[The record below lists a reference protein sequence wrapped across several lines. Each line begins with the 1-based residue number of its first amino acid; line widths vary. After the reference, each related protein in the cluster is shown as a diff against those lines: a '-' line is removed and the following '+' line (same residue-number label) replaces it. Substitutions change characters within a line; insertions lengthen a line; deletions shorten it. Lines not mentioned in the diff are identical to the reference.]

1 MKKIFRSP
9 WAWCAVA
16 CAALFAGSGL
26 LMRGNALNEALPG
39 GFLGWVFWGAL
50 ALLAWRFLIAPLAGF
65 VGLPQ
70 WKSDAEQEKL
80 SDLERLHFLEDY
92 ADRMLKNLA
101 DARRGNAEL
110 DEKLVAVESALREM
124 DAQWRLRELRE
135 SVVALRK
142 FLEEKFCGKII
153 AAHMKC
159 GAVAVVVSQKGL
171 LDSLVV
177 FAVQIRLI
185 VALSRALGH
194 RPSWAFVSCC
204 MAWVVANSLLSMI
217 FDETNITE
225 TAFDSL
231 GEMLGAQSG
240 GLLGEIPFMKT
251 LANLVMQAATAAAS
265 VYVTG
270 ALVRSRLLGSAE
282 KKTLKE
288 LLRIRLSG
296 YKEAAKIA
304 GEIGQTFVF
313 GKNASAGTPSA
324 GGIESEMEEARA

>member
-1 MKKIFRSP
+1 MKKILKSP

-26 LMRGNALNEALPG
+26 LMRGNALNEALPVG
-39 GFLGWVFWGAL
+39 VLGWIFWGSL
-50 ALLAWRFLIAPLAGF
+50 ILLAWHFLIAPLAGF
-65 VGLPQ
+65 VGLPR

-80 SDLERLHFLEDY
+80 SDLDRLRFLEVY
-92 ADRMLKNLA
+92 AGRMLKNLA
-101 DARRGNAEL
+101 DARRGNAGL
-110 DEKLVAVESALREM
+110 DEKLAALESAQREM
-124 DAQWRLRELRE
+124 DPQYRLRELRE
-135 SVVALRK
+135 SIAALRG
-142 FLEEKFCGKII
+142 FLEEEVCGKII

-159 GAVAVVVSQKGL
+159 GAVAVVVSQRGL

-231 GEMLGAQSG
+231 GEMLGAKSG

-251 LANLVMQAATAAAS
+251 LANLAMQAATAAAS

-270 ALVRSRLLGSAE
+270 ALVRSRLLGNAE

-288 LLRIRLSG
+288 LLRIRLTG

-304 GEIGQTFVF
+304 GEIIQNVF
-313 GKNASAGTPSA
+313 SGKKASAGTPSA
-324 GGIESEMEEARA
+324 GGIESEMEGTRV

>member
-1 MKKIFRSP
+1 MMKKILKSP

-26 LMRGNALNEALPG
+26 LMRGNALNEALPV

-50 ALLAWRFLIAPLAGF
+50 ALLAWHFLIAPLAGF

-70 WKSDAEQEKL
+70 WKSEAEQEKL

-124 DAQWRLRELRE
+124 DPQYRLRELRE

-177 FAVQIRLI
+177 FAVQIKLI
-185 VALSRALGH
+185 VALTRALGH

-225 TAFDSL
+225 SAVDSL

-251 LANLVMQAATAAAS
+251 LANLTMQATTASAS
-265 VYVTG
+265 VYITG
-270 ALVRSRLLGSAE
+270 TLVQSRLLGNSSKKTMKDLLRLRIQGYTESAKLAGSLLHGFLFGNRNEPASAE
-282 KKTLKE
+282 
-288 LLRIRLSG
+288 
-296 YKEAAKIA
+296 A
-304 GEIGQTFVF
+304 GP
-313 GKNASAGTPSA
+313 PSA
-324 GGIESEMEEARA
+324 QQ